1 MGNTVTGEIEMKYDK
16 LQASY
21 RAQAEELK
29 KLRGE
34 MKSTQAE
41 AKKTGDS
48 MEKSGDSLN
57 KQARR
62 ARSDLAVFGA
72 QGRVIGQFAQGFT
85 SLAGPVGLVGAAV
98 MGVGVAW
105 SAVSSEIEEAKKR
118 AEEFKKSMDK
128 LDEGAVKESGS
139 RATEAQKAAESNA
152 GLALVYRDPEEMKRE
167 MQKKY
172 GFTQEQAGGIMGAT
186 AGIVKKMPKENR
198 ETAMESIAMAVF
210 AAQLGGSI
218 DPVVAAKALASNP
231 AAMMK
236 ARTRYPYDAASKVAS
251 GVYGY
256 KTTPEEM
263 KANLQA
269 QLKKPEVIESF
280 RERVMAAPK
289 EPIAEPFDL
298 ERKRISNR
306 RKFLEES
313 LRSGDEAAKFL
324 ENQQKERR
332 DMKVPFMKSLLGWDE
347 RSYGVD
353 FEHFQSEDRKKLSQ
367 RLSEQNP
374 DIAPDKIAAIL
385 SQMTEVIRLNTL
397 SNAELKKSIDANNDK
412 TKENTSATKDATSE
426 GATGLKK

>member
-1 MGNTVTGEIEMKYDK
+1 MGSTISGEIEMKLDK
-16 LQASY
+16 ANATIARQSA
-21 RAQAEELK
+21 ELK
-29 KLRGE
+29 KIRGE
-34 MKSTQAE
+34 MKETQAE
-41 AKKTGDS
+41 AKKTGES

-198 ETAMESIAMAVF
+198 EIAMESISMAVL
-210 AAQLGGSI
+210 AAQLGGGI

-231 AAMMK
+231 SAMMQ
-236 ARTRYPYDAASKVAS
+236 ARKRYSYDAAARVTGGIMGFKI
-251 GVYGY
+251 
-256 KTTPEEM
+256 TPEEM
-263 KANLQA
+263 EANVQA
-269 QLKKPEVIESF
+269 QRKKPEVIESF
-280 RERVMAAPK
+280 RERVMGAPK

-298 ERKRISNR
+298 ERKRIENR
-306 RKFLEES
+306 RKVLVGS
-313 LRSGDEAAKFL
+313 LRGGDEAVKLL
-324 ENQQKERR
+324 EDQQKQLR
-332 DMKVPFMKSLLGWDE
+332 DNQPSFMRSILGWEKRD
-347 RSYGVD
+347 VD
-353 FEHFQSEDRKKLSQ
+353 FELRRDQGYDREKLRA

-374 DIAPDKIAAIL
+374 DIQPSKITETINQLIDVLNL
-385 SQMTEVIRLNTL
+385 SVKT
-397 SNAELKKSIDANNDK
+397 NAELKESIDKNAKN
-412 TKENTSATKDATSE
+412 TKDLS
-426 GATGLKK
+426 GATNAATGIGRE